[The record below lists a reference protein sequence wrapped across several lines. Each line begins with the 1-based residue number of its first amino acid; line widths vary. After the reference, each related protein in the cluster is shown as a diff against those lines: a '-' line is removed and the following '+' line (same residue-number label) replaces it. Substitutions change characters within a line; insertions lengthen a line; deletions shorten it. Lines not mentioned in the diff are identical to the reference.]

1 MTAPQPVILLVSDR
15 SHRRLLLQNLSI
27 CDLRVALATE
37 NLLHLIMSDISIYQ
51 GALVVADSIVN
62 KGEHTGGIGV
72 VATEIFLLS

>member
-1 MTAPQPVILLVSDR
+1 M
-15 SHRRLLLQNLSI
+15 QNLSI

-62 KGEHTGGIGV
+62 EGEHAGGIWV